1 MVFYKAGAAFLPIE
15 PSLPVERINYI
26 LSDSKAE
33 YLITNIDKYEDFD
46 FSCDTLNYD
55 EIKEQF
61 DDYPSLCLIA
71 RKNENDLVYIIYTSG
86 STGNPKGVA
95 INEKSLL
102 NYLDWATE
110 NYIKNS
116 EDSFGF
122 YSPLSFDLTMTS
134 IFFTTF

>member
-1 MVFYKAGAAFLPIE
+1 MLFNRSLDTIISILGIYKAGAAFLPIE

-95 INEKSLL
+95 IKRKKAFLIT
-102 NYLDWATE
+102 W
-110 NYIKNS
+110 IGQQK
-116 EDSFGF
+116 
-122 YSPLSFDLTMTS
+122 
-134 IFFTTF
+134 TT